1 MISLTSRKLWQT
13 LQICDHT
20 HTSVHL
26 LQYMYVFAAGLF
38 VDPSCFQSEPQ
49 HSQQT
54 SYQTPGLKRL
64 GFVRSYGTYYSAKIA
79 SIYGS
84 SRRCV
89 PHSWRPQLQTLEEHV
104 SSASS
109 PLRWGL
115 HIRSEQL
122 LWALDSKVPPTCII
136 GSCSY
141 IYVPADRCSL
151 Y

>member
-1 MISLTSRKLWQT
+1 
-13 LQICDHT
+13 
-20 HTSVHL
+20 
-26 LQYMYVFAAGLF
+26 MYVFAAGLF